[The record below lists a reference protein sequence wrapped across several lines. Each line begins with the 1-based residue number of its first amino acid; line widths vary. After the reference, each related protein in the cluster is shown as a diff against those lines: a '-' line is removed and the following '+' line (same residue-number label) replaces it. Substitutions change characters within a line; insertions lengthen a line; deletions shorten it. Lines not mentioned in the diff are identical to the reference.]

1 MAAWEKLFQLGGLGA
16 GDYLDEQVDPTL
28 FHDSEHSLSKFI
40 L

>member
-16 GDYLDEQVDPTL
+16 SDDLDEEVDPTL
-28 FHDSEHSLSKFI
+28 FHDSEHGLSQFV